1 VGLTCNRPAIE
12 RPVNSQTECLKL
24 VRRSIRNATLC
35 VEQAVRAQDSHA
47 KEWFA
52 KGAIYWRDIGAYWL
66 QVCEM
71 YQEHGPHAYPC
82 GQEFGQYQISS
93 ARSEGPKRSE
103 IVLQESPPTRPVGE
117 NGQ

>member
-1 VGLTCNRPAIE
+1 MGLTCNTPAIE

-24 VRRSIRNATLC
+24 VRRSITNATLC

-71 YQEHGPHAYPC
+71 YQEYDPHAYPC

-103 IVLQESPPTRPVGE
+103 ILLQKSPPTRPVGE

>member
-1 VGLTCNRPAIE
+1 MGLTCNTPAIE

-24 VRRSIRNATLC
+24 VRRSITNATLC

-93 ARSEGPKRSE
+93 ARSEGPKWSE
-103 IVLQESPPTRPVGE
+103 IVLQEFPPTRPVGE

>member
-52 KGAIYWRDIGAYWL
+52 KGAICWRDIGAYWL

-71 YQEHGPHAYPC
+71 Q
-82 GQEFGQYQISS
+82 S
-93 ARSEGPKRSE
+93 ACTCLLALRFLSC
-103 IVLQESPPTRPVGE
+103 
-117 NGQ
+117 